1 MLKAHCL
8 QAKYT
13 LVSPEC
19 GHFAVSDLYVPKGSS
34 HLQVLSFSVSVRTVT
49 TVVLPS
55 PNFMGTIQTTGQEGS
70 YYFQRVYNP
79 STVGTKL
86 HIINL

>member
-34 HLQVLSFSVSVRTVT
+34 HLQVLSFSVSVRTA
-49 TVVLPS
+49 
-55 PNFMGTIQTTGQEGS
+55 TTGQEGS

-79 STVGTKL
+79 STGGTKL